1 MYERTCAYVYLRK
14 RYLVKAI
21 YMQDKININIVVD
34 TVQAL
39 ARQDLYPNTFVADNS
54 QLNSQ
59 GQGTAS
65 LATACQPGQLIHWV
79 ATPIDLQTPVCIK
92 SITFLPAEG
101 AVLNDVAST
110 DMAEEAYAVNTTTS
124 MNELDLYTWTGILPL
139 NMQQGVAYRYRL
151 ELQIGNGIYSVL
163 HIDTLSLIWQP
174 ACC

>member
-1 MYERTCAYVYLRK
+1 
-14 RYLVKAI
+14 
-21 YMQDKININIVVD
+21 MQDKININIVVD

-54 QLNSQ
+54 PLNSQ

-101 AVLNDVAST
+101 AAPTDVT
-110 DMAEEAYAVNTTTS
+110 GEEVVDEVYNATATTS
-124 MNELDLYTWTGILPL
+124 MKELDLYNWTGILPL

-151 ELQIGNGIYSVL
+151 ELQIGNGTYSVL